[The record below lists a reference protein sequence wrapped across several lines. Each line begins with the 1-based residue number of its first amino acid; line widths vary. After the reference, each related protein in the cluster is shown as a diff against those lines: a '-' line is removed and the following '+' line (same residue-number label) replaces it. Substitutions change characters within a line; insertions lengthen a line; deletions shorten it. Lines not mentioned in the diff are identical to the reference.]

1 MGRGDLALIEALQ
14 SLKSLKTELLLP
26 MAGDWNEMAFK
37 SLLTQTFL

>member
-14 SLKSLKTELLLP
+14 SLKSLQTELLLP
-26 MAGDWNEMAFK
+26 MAGSWNEMTFK